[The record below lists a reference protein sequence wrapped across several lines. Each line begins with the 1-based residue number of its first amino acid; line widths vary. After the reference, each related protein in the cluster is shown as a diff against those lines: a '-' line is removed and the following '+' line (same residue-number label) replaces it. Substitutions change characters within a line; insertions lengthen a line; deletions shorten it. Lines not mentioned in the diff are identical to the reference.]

1 MPAIT
6 EVWKVLFKR
15 PFTNRFPAK
24 YAPRSVHGFVRR
36 VQAGKAKIAPPVP
49 TPPNFRGKINY
60 EVDKC
65 IGCGLCIRVC
75 PTKAIVWRTVEV
87 EQGEKKVA
95 KKKVKIFVSR
105 CCFCSQCVDI
115 CPKDCLSMSDEFL
128 LANEDKLAN
137 ELIVL

>member
-6 EVWKVLFKR
+6 EVWKVLFKK

-36 VQAGKAKIAPPVP
+36 VQAGKAKITPPVP
-49 TPPNFRGKINY
+49 TPPDFRGKINY
-60 EVDKC
+60 DVDKC